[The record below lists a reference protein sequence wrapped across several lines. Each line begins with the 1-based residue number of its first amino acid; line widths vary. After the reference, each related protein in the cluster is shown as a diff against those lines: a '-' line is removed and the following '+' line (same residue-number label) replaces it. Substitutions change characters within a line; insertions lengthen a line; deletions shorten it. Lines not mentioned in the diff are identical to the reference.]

1 MGKNSSRLIEAIRT
15 GDNKTVSRAITEL
28 LRNWKDAPLDDLFS
42 LKEQFDRLGLENR
55 EAMLDE
61 ALTTISERMPEP
73 FFEAARNYSNP
84 HWKTAVE
91 VLSLG
96 GRPGSLGLFL
106 SMLPGC
112 PRKALPALIRA
123 IARFRYAAAVTE
135 LKRFLTDPDE
145 DIFYEALMALQTIA
159 SAEAVDCIRE
169 CALQGGAEAGR
180 ATAARTVLRMM
191 EGKSNAA

>member
-1 MGKNSSRLIEAIRT
+1 MERNASRLIEIIRT
-15 GDNKTVSRAITEL
+15 GDNEALSPAIAEL

-73 FFEAARNYSNP
+73 FFEAARDYLNP

-106 SMLPGC
+106 SMLSGC
-112 PRKALPALIRA
+112 PRKALPDLIRS
-123 IARFRYAAAVTE
+123 IARFRDAAAVTE
-135 LKRFLTDPDE
+135 LKRYLTDPD
-145 DIFYEALMALQTIA
+145 
-159 SAEAVDCIRE
+159 
-169 CALQGGAEAGR
+169 
-180 ATAARTVLRMM
+180 
-191 EGKSNAA
+191 